1 MTAADRGYFAAAE
14 GGGTPVAAPRVIDL
28 EATERFDLAAGIRV
42 RAAVGEDCMVN
53 LVEFERGGEAPMHA
67 HAEEQLVL
75 VLEGEVR
82 IDVGGEARVLRPGQV
97 AVIPSWVPHGA
108 IGESERALTVEVF
121 APPRAAL
128 LELLDAAG
136 RGLGAPDD

>member
-1 MTAADRGYFAAAE
+1 MTAADRGYFVAAE
-14 GGGTPVAAPRVIDL
+14 GGGTPVAAARVVDL
-28 EATERFDLAAGIRV
+28 EATERYDLAAGIRV

-82 IDVGGEARVLRPGQV
+82 IEIGGEARVLRPGHV
-97 AVIPSWVPHGA
+97 AVIPSWVAHGA
-108 IGESERALTVEVF
+108 VGESERALTVEVF

-128 LELLDAAG
+128 LDLLTAAG
-136 RGLGAPDD
+136 VGRATPGS